1 MIILRVL
8 NRINRNCCFSSF
20 TSFQIQLLS
29 FMCLQYWYFCMALHH
44 VITLMINRSRD
55 DFLSRFL
62 GEYNPSQNL
71 VLVSKVIY
79 HDFDL
84 YQGGVVLRNVIDWFL
99 IGYSLLDSDWLI
111 PLSCL
116 LQRSAPLDPQL
127 EQVPSLF
134 RK

>member
-1 MIILRVL
+1 
-8 NRINRNCCFSSF
+8 
-20 TSFQIQLLS
+20 
-29 FMCLQYWYFCMALHH
+29 
-44 VITLMINRSRD
+44 MINRSRD

-62 GEYNPSQNL
+62 GEYNLSQNL

-111 PLSCL
+111 LLSCL

>member
-1 MIILRVL
+1 MI
-8 NRINRNCCFSSF
+8 S
-20 TSFQIQLLS
+20 
-29 FMCLQYWYFCMALHH
+29 
-44 VITLMINRSRD
+44 
-55 DFLSRFL
+55 SRFL
-62 GEYNPSQNL
+62 TEYNPNQNL
-71 VLVSKVIY
+71 VLVSKAIY

-116 LQRSAPLDPQL
+116 LQRSARLDPQL

-134 RK
+134 RKEFQLKHDILLVFHRLHPKHQKILYLFETC